1 MSELLNRIAILA
13 QNESITIGALE
24 KSIGA
29 SKGVLSRAIQGNTDI
44 QAKWLEKIVENYPL
58 YSGTWLLTG
67 TGSMKTTMPVAHE
80 ASPGKSGAIPLL
92 PFDAV
97 AGYGSFDFQDT
108 PVESFYTIEELRG
121 ADFLIRVKGD
131 SMSPK
136 YNGGDIVAC
145 KKIEAITFWQW
156 HKIYA
161 ICTRN
166 QGILI
171 KRVEEFE
178 NNPAFITC
186 VSENR
191 AYKPFQLHEDEIVS
205 AALVI
210 GGIIVD

>member
-1 MSELLNRIAILA
+1 MEEISSIKRRWLDRELDKLRAKGISKAEVARKLDILPQSLNNIIGGNQGISDKFLDKFILTFNISEISLL
-13 QNESITIGALE
+13 
-24 KSIGA
+24 
-29 SKGVLSRAIQGNTDI
+29 
-44 QAKWLEKIVENYPL
+44 P
-58 YSGTWLLTG
+58 
-67 TGSMKTTMPVAHE
+67 TMPVAHE
-80 ASPGKSGAIPLL
+80 ASPDKTGAIPLL